1 MASNCVKG
9 DSDQT
14 LGKITS
20 PEEWSGAGMGCSG
33 WWWINCPG
41 GAQETWRCYTEGY
54 GLVGKYWW

>member
-33 WWWINCPG
+33 WWWINCP
-41 GAQETWRCYTEGY
+41 WRCSGNVEMLY
-54 GLVGKYWW
+54 